1 MKNTHKI
8 KSLIFLVA
16 FIGTALYYNASQK
29 NESDHT
35 IKNTEYQSN
44 KKELTLKKD
53 KLITAVYS
61 KN

>member
-29 NESDHT
+29 NESDPT